1 MHFRNSGFLTWLI
14 YGDALYS
21 NLIWNDRFINIYIY
35 FFKSWKADYT
45 FDRIQKFTPKIFSPP
60 GKEETLFNRKYSFD
74 INDRIRARVFGAIP
88 KQNIAEFLE
97 PKTETTLPDPKSG
110 AIKSSEKI
118 DASVEY
124 EQVLKDSA
132 SSGLVFE
139 KINQAD
145 IVDSEKINQS
155 DVVENVES
163 GEKSDGFANEVASD
177 KSNDSGADKNLDSN
191 LEELENLSE
200 FGDDEGSNSSNICNQ
215 NVSFN
220 SISDIQFGPEN
231 DDGTGVNDVAQG
243 WDLQEAV
250 GAVSSTVNLEESN
263 NNRVS

>member
-1 MHFRNSGFLTWLI
+1 
-14 YGDALYS
+14 
-21 NLIWNDRFINIYIY
+21 
-35 FFKSWKADYT
+35 
-45 FDRIQKFTPKIFSPP
+45 
-60 GKEETLFNRKYSFD
+60 
-74 INDRIRARVFGAIP
+74 
-88 KQNIAEFLE
+88 LE
-97 PKTETTLPDPKSG
+97 PKTETTLSDPESG
-110 AIKSSEKI
+110 AIKSSEKL

-124 EQVLKDSA
+124 EQVLEDST

-139 KINQAD
+139 KINQSD

-163 GEKSDGFANEVASD
+163 GEKSDGFANEVASE

-191 LEELENLSE
+191 LEE
-200 FGDDEGSNSSNICNQ
+200 FGDDSSSNSSNVCNQ

-220 SISDIQFGPEN
+220 SISDIQLGPEN
-231 DDGTGVNDVAQG
+231 DDGTGVIDVAQG

-250 GAVSSTVNLEESN
+250 GAVRSTVYLKESN

>member
-14 YGDALYS
+14 NGHALYS
-21 NLIWNDRFINIYIY
+21 NLIWNDLNIF

-45 FDRIQKFTPKIFSPP
+45 FDRIQKFTPNFFSPP

-110 AIKSSEKI
+110 AIKSSEKL

-124 EQVLKDSA
+124 EQVLEDST

-139 KINQAD
+139 KINQSD
-145 IVDSEKINQS
+145 IVDSGKINQS

-163 GEKSDGFANEVASD
+163 GEKSDGFANEFASE
-177 KSNDSGADKNLDSN
+177 KSNDSRSDKNLDLSKNGSN
-191 LEELENLSE
+191 LEEFENLS
-200 FGDDEGSNSSNICNQ
+200 EGSNSSNICNQ

-231 DDGTGVNDVAQG
+231 DDGTGVNDVAQD

-250 GAVSSTVNLEESN
+250 GAVRSTVNLEESN